1 MVNTNHAQ
9 FTHDSRPQRDQRAN
23 VPQPPRGVWQD
34 KPRPA
39 RARIGT
45 SQPAPLREA
54 MRAPQPP
61 PKTTR
66 SQNRNVHKR
75 QTVKLTL
82 WVKPVVKREL
92 QRVAEQK
99 GLSISSTGAGLL
111 EWALQQNLVL
121 QQAALLE
128 RCIDKAIGKHM
139 RRYSTRLAVLL
150 VYSAFSSEQ
159 TRSIVTNILGR
170 QPGITPDVLNTILDS
185 SKKAAKRKITYKTP
199 ELEDIIAE
207 VEKWFAEREREDHA
221 A

>member
-1 MVNTNHAQ
+1 MVNTDHAH
-9 FTHDSRPQRDQRAN
+9 FTQDSRPRREKRRSDQ
-23 VPQPPRGVWQD
+23 QPRGGVWQD
-34 KPRPA
+34 KPRPS

-45 SQPAPLREA
+45 SQPAPLKEA
-54 MRAPQPP
+54 MRAPQPL
-61 PKTTR
+61 PKNTR

-99 GLSISSTGAGLL
+99 GLSISSTGAGLV
-111 EWALQQNLVL
+111 EWALQQNLAI

-128 RCIDKAIGKHM
+128 RCIEKAIGKHM

-170 QPGITPDVLNTILDS
+170 QPGMTPDALNTILDS
-185 SKKAAKRKITYKTP
+185 SKKAAKRKITNKTP
-199 ELEDIIAE
+199 ELADIIAE
-207 VEKWFAEREREDHA
+207 VEQWFAEQEREDTG
-221 A
+221 

>member
-1 MVNTNHAQ
+1 MVNTDHAH
-9 FTHDSRPQRDQRAN
+9 FTQDSSPRRDQRAN

-34 KPRPA
+34 KPRPS

-45 SQPAPLREA
+45 SQPAPLKEA
-54 MRAPQPP
+54 MRAQQTT
-61 PKTTR
+61 PKNTR

-99 GLSISSTGAGLL
+99 GLSISSTGAGLV
-111 EWALQQNLVL
+111 EWALEQNLAI

-128 RCIDKAIGKHM
+128 RCIEKAIGKHM

-170 QPGITPDVLNTILDS
+170 QPGMTPDALNTILDS
-185 SKKAAKRKITYKTP
+185 SKKAAKRKIAYKTP
-199 ELEDIIAE
+199 ELEVIITE
-207 VEKWFAEREREDHA
+207 VEQWFAEQESKDHA

>member
-23 VPQPPRGVWQD
+23 VPQPP
-34 KPRPA
+34 
-39 RARIGT
+39 
-45 SQPAPLREA
+45 
-54 MRAPQPP
+54 
-61 PKTTR
+61 PKNTR

-128 RCIDKAIGKHM
+128 RCIEKAIGKHM

-170 QPGITPDVLNTILDS
+170 QPGMTPDALNTILDS
-185 SKKAAKRKITYKTP
+185 SKKAAKRKIAYKTP
-199 ELEDIIAE
+199 ELADIIAE
-207 VEKWFAEREREDHA
+207 VEQWLRNRSAKTMQRNGNYERDVHEEGTGRKSQYPIH
-221 A
+221 